1 MLLRLLINF
10 WILTGFVGSV
20 ALVSMVFAF
29 ILVLFKEMME
39 KLRKN
44 G

>member
-20 ALVSMVFAF
+20 ALVTMVFAY
-29 ILVLFKEMME
+29 IIVLFDEMMR
-39 KLRKN
+39 KLRK
-44 G
+44 